1 MNSSSHSRPMLSLRE
16 AFGRALVNIKDEFD
30 FVVLDADVAGGTCS
44 KEFQNAC
51 PERFIQCGVA
61 EQNMF
66 GLAAGLALSGVTPI
80 ATTYAVFA
88 SMRAL
93 EQVRNSIAY
102 PNLPVKIA
110 ASHVGVDAG
119 PDGVTHQSIED
130 LAIFRSLPNFT
141 VLAPCDDVDML
152 GALRASF
159 ETDGPVYIR
168 TGRSPVPRILSE
180 AHEFVIGQADIL
192 REGGDVGIAATGIMV
207 HRALDAARTLEDRY
221 GLSARVLNFST
232 IKPID
237 ARTLVNT
244 AAKTGAI
251 VACQDHNAIGGL
263 SEAIAFALCR
273 RYPVPV
279 EVVAIPDVFG
289 RSGDPLELAERYGL
303 TSRHIVKAALRVVKK
318 KDKARRRRNIAL
330 ERQGRAHNGF

>member
-1 MNSSSHSRPMLSLRE
+1 MNSGSPASSKMSLRE
-16 AFGRALVNIKDEFD
+16 AFGRALVKLKDEFD

-44 KEFQNAC
+44 KLFHNAC
-51 PERFIQCGVA
+51 PERFVQCGVA

-66 GLAAGLALSGVTPI
+66 GMAAGLALSGITPI
-80 ATTYAVFA
+80 VTTYAVFA

-141 VLAPCDDVDML
+141 VLAPCDEVDML
-152 GALRASF
+152 GALRAAL
-159 ETDGPVYIR
+159 ECEGPVYIR
-168 TGRSPVPRILSE
+168 TGRSPVPRILPDGHKF
-180 AHEFVIGQADIL
+180 AIGQADIL
-192 REGGDVGIAATGIMV
+192 REGSDVAIAATGIMV
-207 HRALDAARTLEDRY
+207 HRALKAARLLEDEH
-221 GLSARVLNFST
+221 GLSARVINFST

-237 ARTLVNT
+237 ARTLINS
-244 AAKTGAI
+244 ASKTGA
-251 VACQDHNAIGGL
+251 VVVCQDHNIIGGL
-263 SEAIAFALCR
+263 SEAVAFTLIR
-273 RYPVPV
+273 RCPVPV

-289 RSGDPLELAERYGL
+289 RSGDPAELAERYGL
-303 TSRHIVKAALRVVKK
+303 TSSHIVEAALRAVDRKLKAGWRKK
-318 KDKARRRRNIAL
+318 VAF
-330 ERQGRAHNGF
+330 ERQGCARNRL